1 MKRRDEVWAKVRGK
15 WDIVVV
21 GGGITGAGVF
31 AHASRLGLKCLL
43 IERRDFGWGTSS
55 RSGKLVHGGLRYLK
69 QGQWRMTLHSVH
81 ERERLLRL
89 YPGLIRRLGFLMPL
103 YDADQTSRLL
113 LKTGLALYDGMAG
126 RRAHRWMGASTLTAA
141 APVIRRAGLIGGYR
155 FEDAQ
160 TDDARLVWRVME
172 EGRACGGIS
181 LNYAAAVSIDQDRG
195 GETEHVTVEDV
206 LTGQIAEVEAP
217 VVVNATGV
225 WVDDLRTAHSLR
237 VRMRRLRGSHLLF
250 PHWRFPLS
258 QAVSFAHPEDGRPVY
273 AVPWEGATLVGTTDI
288 DHDQSL
294 ASEPCITHSELDYLF
309 AALDS
314 MFPSLNLALTDT
326 LSAYSGVRSVIDTGK
341 SNPSDE
347 SREHAIWAE
356 RGVISV
362 IGGKLTTYRLL
373 AAQTLTVAKPLL
385 RRAAPQNAEHGD
397 PPRPQEGTRRSWSA
411 QPYEREGSSSP
422 QVVGGLS
429 IARRAYLLSD
439 ERTATWERAADWENA
454 GRARVRQRL
463 LDRYGRDIGVRL
475 WREAAEAERK
485 VLADTDVSTAELKWA
500 AGHED
505 VAHLDDLLLRR
516 TRLGLVANQGGLPLL
531 PRLRT
536 AIQAELG
543 WTDAEWRRE
552 VERYRD
558 LWLVA
563 YSPGPRA
570 ASAREGGGGH
580 L

>member
-1 MKRRDEVWAKVRGK
+1 MERRDEVWARVRGN
-15 WDIVVV
+15 WDVIVI

-89 YPGLIRRLGFLMPL
+89 YPGLIRRLGFLMPF
-103 YDADQTSRLL
+103 YGADRAARPLI
-113 LKTGLALYDGMAG
+113 KTGLFLYDGMAG
-126 RRAHRWMGASTLTAA
+126 RRTHRWLGESALTVA
-141 APVIRRAGLIGGYR
+141 APMIRRAGLIGGYR

-172 EGRACGGIS
+172 EGRACGGTS
-181 LNYAAAVSIDQDRG
+181 LNYAAALSIDRDRG
-195 GETEHVTVEDV
+195 GGAEYVTVEDA

-217 VVVNATGV
+217 VIVNATGV
-225 WVDDLRTAHSLR
+225 WIDGMLAALSPHAPL
-237 VRMRRLRGSHLLF
+237 RRLRGSHLLF

-273 AVPWEGATLVGTTDI
+273 AVPWEGATLFGTTDI

-294 ASEPCITHSELDYLF
+294 TSEPCITPSELDYLF

-314 MFPSLNLALTDT
+314 MFPSLNLSLVDAI
-326 LSAYSGVRSVIDTGK
+326 SAYSGVRSVIDTGK

-362 IGGKLTTYRLL
+362 VGGKLTTYRLL
-373 AAQTLTVAKPLL
+373 AAQALSAAKPFL
-385 RRAAPQNAEHGD
+385 RGVALQNAEGGD
-397 PPRPQEGTRRSWSA
+397 LSQV
-411 QPYEREGSSSP
+411 REGSQRAGWAQPGEQAALSLG
-422 QVVGGLS
+422 QVVDGQSTDGREAQFSAEL
-429 IARRAYLLSD
+429 
-439 ERTATWERAADWENA
+439 AADWESAADRENPERTRVRERLQGRF
-454 GRARVRQRL
+454 GRAV
-463 LDRYGRDIGVRL
+463 GMRL
-475 WREAAEAERK
+475 WRGAAEAERSA
-485 VLADTDVSTAELKWA
+485 LADTDISAAELKWA

-505 VAHLDDLLLRR
+505 VVHLDDLLLRR
-516 TRLGLVANQGGLPLL
+516 TRLGLLAKQGGIPLL
-531 PRLRT
+531 ARLRP
-536 AIQAELG
+536 AIQPELG
-543 WTDAEWRRE
+543 WSDAEWRRE
-552 VERYRD
+552 AERYRD
-558 LWLVA
+558 LWLAA
-563 YSPGPRA
+563 YSPQPSA
-570 ASAREGGGGH
+570 AAARKGGDN
-580 L
+580 